1 VFIWLQASPA
11 YWSDYNSDLYLDVEG
26 VSTNNGAR
34 LHQWSFTGAGNQLWR
49 SYIFG
54 DRYSLLVSG
63 NSGKCMG
70 VSGASKSQGASAVQ
84 WDCNGSP
91 DQEWYFQFTGNYKY
105 GWPVYRVVN
114 RNSGM
119 CLGVTGSSPDVGAYF
134 VQWTCNGHSDQYL
147 Y

>member
-1 VFIWLQASPA
+1 VGPPPAKPGGSVHGPYGSLSECEAWLEVFKALAPPGNWQYACSKWDDGNWYVFIWLQASPA

-70 VSGASKSQGASAVQ
+70 VSG
-84 WDCNGSP
+84 
-91 DQEWYFQFTGNYKY
+91 
-105 GWPVYRVVN
+105 RVIALWGCCWS
-114 RNSGM
+114 R
-119 CLGVTGSSPDVGAYF
+119 
-134 VQWTCNGHSDQYL
+134 W
-147 Y
+147 